1 MLFVGGEP
9 ERVDLRSGC
18 HFQASR
24 KALLFSATV
33 AISSLRPMPVS
44 TAPSWTA
51 AVHIAMLLLVPQ
63 VHSPMV
69 WVFWR
74 VWMKASCILLP
85 DMWMAEKT
93 SEPLE

>member
-1 MLFVGGEP
+1 
-9 ERVDLRSGC
+9 
-18 HFQASR
+18 
-24 KALLFSATV
+24 
-33 AISSLRPMPVS
+33 
-44 TAPSWTA
+44 
-51 AVHIAMLLLVPQ
+51 MLLLVPQ